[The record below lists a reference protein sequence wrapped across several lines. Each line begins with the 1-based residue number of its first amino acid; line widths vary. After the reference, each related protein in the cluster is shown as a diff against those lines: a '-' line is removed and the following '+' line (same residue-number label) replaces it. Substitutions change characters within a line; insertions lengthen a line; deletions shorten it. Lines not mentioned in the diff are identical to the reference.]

1 MEIYALTV
9 YLQRLILAQTNMEI
23 DELVLEVV
31 NVVKP
36 NEETLDVIKRATQ
49 VRRQHVVE
57 RDAPKSPVH
66 DQPPDDYY
74 DAHGL

>member
-1 MEIYALTV
+1 MEIYALNV
-9 YLQRLILAQTNMEI
+9 YLTRLILAQTNMEI
-23 DELVLEVV
+23 DELVKELVH
-31 NVVKP
+31 VVKP

-49 VRRQHVVE
+49 VRRQHIVE
-57 RDAPKSPVH
+57 RDAPTSKIH